1 MSRRPMSLNPFEL
14 IARKQR
20 LGEEDANTMV
30 LPVLLYLDA
39 AKRGR
44 ADITAS
50 NGLAQWIAMAQI
62 IASKIVHRPMY
73 DIACGAGQALYRAAG
88 RREALLSLTTGEYIA
103 LRKLMAVYLRVLPQL
118 ELQMMVAAC
127 ARADQL
133 VAQLIDDAA

>member
-1 MSRRPMSLNPFEL
+1 MSRRPMSLNPFDL

-20 LGEEDANTMV
+20 LGEDDAATMA

-44 ADITAS
+44 ADIAAS

-88 RREALLSLTTGEYIA
+88 RRETLLSLTTGEYLA
-103 LRKLMAVYLRVLPQL
+103 LRKLMVVYLRILPQL
-118 ELQMMVAAC
+118 ELQTMVAAC

-133 VAQLIDDAA
+133 VDEMTREAA